1 MPWEHLDPS
10 RCRLRLP
17 SRSIPASSFVFD
29 TMILTSF
36 NRCFRG
42 FCTFLAHLL
51 RLLLSSK
58 SLVVWRNN
66 SISYIGQ
73 FYVTRFC
80 IVESLF
86 CICFLPSPL
95 STLGGYIIVSTG
107 SITQVPAFYVC
118 IIILLLTIG

>member
-51 RLLLSSK
+51 QLLLFSQLTARCPASTIPFRNCQPLWWQPACPT
-58 SLVVWRNN
+58 SPSYLFDQVLLVCPSRTF
-66 SISYIGQ
+66 SISHI
-73 FYVTRFC
+73 
-80 IVESLF
+80 
-86 CICFLPSPL
+86 FLAFAME
-95 STLGGYIIVSTG
+95 VS
-107 SITQVPAFYVC
+107 
-118 IIILLLTIG
+118 